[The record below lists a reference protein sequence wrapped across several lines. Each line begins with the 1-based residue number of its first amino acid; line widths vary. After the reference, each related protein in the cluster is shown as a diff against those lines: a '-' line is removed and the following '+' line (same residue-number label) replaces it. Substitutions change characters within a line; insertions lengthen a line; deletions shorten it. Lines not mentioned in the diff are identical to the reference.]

1 MRTTTKFRRTIKEA
15 LLKKNTHTFAE
26 CLDMCRVYIAFTR
39 KTYWQKKISALNY
52 TWSKNVHLM
61 YIEQL
66 GWWPNND
73 SNQYYG
79 GRLLRPVG
87 VEGWSWGRCCKKK
100 TRQDINRVKVAVRA
114 TVSCSGNQSRCF
126 IYCMYLYTW
135 IGKCF
140 LYVAELIYT
149 TCVVV
154 VAELRTSESAS
165 FGFTGGAGGC
175 RTHGFISLTCL
186 ILLGQW

>member
-1 MRTTTKFRRTIKEA
+1 MSIWRQEGLTPYLAPNGDMFPCVTKSNRTLEKRH
-15 LLKKNTHTFAE
+15 LLLWCNNHRLAFFFSFSPLFPSE
-26 CLDMCRVYIAFTR
+26 ICRHLMR
-39 KTYWQKKISALNY
+39 KTNESEDDDKIQRWYGQHFGEKKHFKKKPYIRWMFGYVQSLYSFNEENILAKKISALNY

-100 TRQDINRVKVAVRA
+100 HDKT
-114 TVSCSGNQSRCF
+114 
-126 IYCMYLYTW
+126 
-135 IGKCF
+135 
-140 LYVAELIYT
+140 
-149 TCVVV
+149 
-154 VAELRTSESAS
+154 
-165 FGFTGGAGGC
+165 
-175 RTHGFISLTCL
+175 
-186 ILLGQW
+186 

>member
-1 MRTTTKFRRTIKEA
+1 MFPCVTKSNRTLEKRHLLLWCNNHRLAFLFIFSPFFLPRSADKLTRVRTMTKFKGDTDNILEKRSTFR
-15 LLKKNTHTFAE
+15 KNNTFAE
-26 CLDMCRVYIAFTR
+26 CLDMCRIYSFNEENILA
-39 KTYWQKKISALNY
+39 KKISALSY

-100 TRQDINRVKVAVRA
+100 TWQDINRVKVAVRPQWVA
-114 TVSCSGNQSRCF
+114 VGINPDALYIVC
-126 IYCMYLYTW
+126 IY
-135 IGKCF
+135 
-140 LYVAELIYT
+140 
-149 TCVVV
+149 
-154 VAELRTSESAS
+154 
-165 FGFTGGAGGC
+165 
-175 RTHGFISLTCL
+175 
-186 ILLGQW
+186 ILG